1 MHHTQT
7 CYALTAL
14 KCHELTQKWPWSKTF
29 MKKGTLEVVFIIIT
43 KQKKKTEKTNRNNSA
58 LNMYHGSKRR
68 KVHHRLA
75 LRPQMINLLLQTEIK
90 QRQRILFFLMI
101 ESKILRNPLLID
113 NLLTHEFV
121 TVKKKNNFQ
130 WNLSYSS
137 LSSKLRQTVW
147 QCSLKYHRVILL
159 KRSHKKPFFVVPLTF
174 YKYPSRIF
182 TVAFQKS
189 FHHTVKVIQ
198 VVMEI

>member
-75 LRPQMINLLLQTEIK
+75 LRPQMNNLLLQTEIK

-121 TVKKKNNFQ
+121 TVKKKKQF
-130 WNLSYSS
+130 SMKS
-137 LSSKLRQTVW
+137 LVL
-147 QCSLKYHRVILL
+147 
-159 KRSHKKPFFVVPLTF
+159 
-174 YKYPSRIF
+174 
-182 TVAFQKS
+182 VA
-189 FHHTVKVIQ
+189 
-198 VVMEI
+198 